1 MKTATAR
8 VKPSIWTTRKLPTVN
23 AVKTAIIIAA
33 ALVMSPAVRARPS
46 ITADLSDRP
55 RSPFFED
62 SGDQEDLI
70 VHAQSED
77 DGKRENRHDRVY
89 GTGRSVQPK
98 EFATVAFLKNDN

>member
-1 MKTATAR
+1 MNTATAS

-23 AVKTAIIIAA
+23 ATKTAIIIAA

-46 ITADLSDRP
+46 ITADLSDRAAP
-55 RSPFFED
+55 PFFED

-70 VHAQSED
+70 VHAQPED
-77 DGKRENRHDRVY
+77 DGKRENQHDRVY
-89 GTGRSVQPK
+89 SAGRSVEPK